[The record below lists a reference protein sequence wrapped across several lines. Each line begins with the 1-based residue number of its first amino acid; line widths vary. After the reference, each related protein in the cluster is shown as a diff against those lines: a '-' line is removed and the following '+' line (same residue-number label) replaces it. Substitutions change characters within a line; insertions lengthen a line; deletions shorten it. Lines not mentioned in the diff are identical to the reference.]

1 MLKGIIIMV
10 WGYCR
15 VSTVHQR
22 ILRQITNILAVFPKA
37 VIIKEFYTGTTMSRP
52 RWEWLMTK
60 VQPGD
65 TIVFDSVSR
74 MSRDEEG
81 FKDYKSNSN

>member
-1 MLKGIIIMV
+1 
-10 WGYCR
+10 
-15 VSTVHQR
+15 
-22 ILRQITNILAVFPKA
+22 
-37 VIIKEFYTGTTMSRP
+37 MSRP